1 MVGTRPRVAL
11 SFETMVSEV
20 TTIAPIRWCSTVT
33 KDLLE
38 LAFTARVQHLQMP
51 IVVVAAFARAAA
63 FPKAGMTAT
72 LRKKRRYVFWLR
84 DRYQH

>member
-1 MVGTRPRVAL
+1 M
-11 SFETMVSEV
+11 SEV
-20 TTIAPIRWCSTVT
+20 TTIAPIRCCSTVT